1 MLMLL
6 PIDVED
12 QVLTSAVPPV
22 AVLVLTSAVPP
33 VAVLLTSAAAGAYF
47 AVTHVAA

>member
-6 PIDVED
+6 PIDVE
-12 QVLTSAVPPV
+12 VH
-22 AVLVLTSAVPP
+22 VLTSAVPP

-47 AVTHVAA
+47 AGTHVAA